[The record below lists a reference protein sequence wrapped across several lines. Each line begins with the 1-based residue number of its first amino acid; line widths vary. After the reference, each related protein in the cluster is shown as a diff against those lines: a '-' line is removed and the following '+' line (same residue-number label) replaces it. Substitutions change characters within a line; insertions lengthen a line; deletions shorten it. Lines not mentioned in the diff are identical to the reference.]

1 MGQSEPSIN
10 EKSSK
15 NTNGDGS
22 EGKSYSELWLYN
34 TMSKQKEV
42 FRPKVPGKVGMYVCG
57 VTAYDLS
64 HIGHAR
70 VYVCFDVL
78 YRYLSHLGYEVN
90 YVRNFTD
97 VDDKIIAR
105 ANELGEDPISLSRR
119 YCEEFHRD
127 MVHLHCLPPSVEPR
141 VSEHMPQI
149 IDMIKQLGYG
159 CRENGPQLWLIID
172 SGCAYSIDGD
182 VYFSVDKFSEYGR
195 LSGRKLEDNRAGERV
210 AVDSRK
216 KNPADFALWKSAKEG
231 EPFWGSPW
239 GPGRPGWHIECSAMS
254 ATYLGYS
261 FDIHGGGMDLIFPHH
276 ENEIAQSC
284 AACENSNV
292 SYWIHNG
299 FVTIDSE
306 KMSKSLGNFFTIRQV
321 VDLYHPLALRLFL
334 IGTHYRSPINY
345 SDVQLEKTSD
355 RVFYVYQVF
364 NWLQTLHDCEVLL
377 SQHNNVNRK
386 DSIPPDVKSC
396 INKFNDEV
404 LVSMLDDLHTPV
416 ALSALSEPLKTIND
430 LLHTRKH
437 DRQLGP
443 TLLHDGKSG
452 QNPKPTD
459 TAVMNQPTPAEGFQ
473 FGGKKQELR
482 IESLAALE
490 KTIKNLLFI
499 LGLMPTS
506 YSEVLQQLREKALK
520 RAKLTEDQVLQKIEE
535 RTTARMN
542 KEYEKSDAVRK
553 DLAAVGIALMDSPE
567 GTSWRP
573 AVPLA
578 MQEQQDQFLQ
588 IIANYLQCVPVYK
601 AFYAWQWW
609 KYHGTCTWCSQ
620 PMRMHN
626 RGWMGSTLSSSLLT
640 KSICNPAWKWGLKFP
655 VDWQQQSFTAFAISR
670 VSGFNL
676 CSIVMI
682 LYTTCCEM
690 DRQWKTASQQ
700 EGSMIP
706 PNS

>member
-42 FRPKVPGKVGMYVCG
+42 FRPKVPG
-57 VTAYDLS
+57 
-64 HIGHAR
+64 
-70 VYVCFDVL
+70 
-78 YRYLSHLGYEVN
+78 RYLSHLGYEVN

-97 VDDKIIAR
+97 VDDKVKAVVIRITIRILQSIGAIIDPNRDLAILDPILRSDPLTLNARPQLLVTYIIAR

-149 IDMIKQLGYG
+149 IDMIKQ
-159 CRENGPQLWLIID
+159 IID

-182 VYFSVDKFSEYGR
+182 VYFSVDKFSKYGR

-284 AACENSNV
+284 TACENSNV

-345 SDVQLEKTSD
+345 SDVQLEKASD
-355 RVFYVYQVF
+355 RVFYVYQLFVRIYHKPTTTTTSPTPL
-364 NWLQTLHDCEVLL
+364 NLTHYTTTTSTSPTPLPPPLHLL
-377 SQHNNVNRK
+377 HLYQ
-386 DSIPPDVKSC
+386 
-396 INKFNDEV
+396 F
-404 LVSMLDDLHTPV
+404 
-416 ALSALSEPLKTIND
+416 TINLPPLPPH
-430 LLHTRKH
+430 LLH
-437 DRQLGP
+437 
-443 TLLHDGKSG
+443 
-452 QNPKPTD
+452 
-459 TAVMNQPTPAEGFQ
+459 
-473 FGGKKQELR
+473 
-482 IESLAALE
+482 
-490 KTIKNLLFI
+490 
-499 LGLMPTS
+499 
-506 YSEVLQQLREKALK
+506 
-520 RAKLTEDQVLQKIEE
+520 
-535 RTTARMN
+535 
-542 KEYEKSDAVRK
+542 
-553 DLAAVGIALMDSPE
+553 
-567 GTSWRP
+567 
-573 AVPLA
+573 
-578 MQEQQDQFLQ
+578 
-588 IIANYLQCVPVYK
+588 
-601 AFYAWQWW
+601 
-609 KYHGTCTWCSQ
+609 
-620 PMRMHN
+620 
-626 RGWMGSTLSSSLLT
+626 
-640 KSICNPAWKWGLKFP
+640 
-655 VDWQQQSFTAFAISR
+655 
-670 VSGFNL
+670 
-676 CSIVMI
+676 
-682 LYTTCCEM
+682 
-690 DRQWKTASQQ
+690 
-700 EGSMIP
+700 
-706 PNS
+706 

>member
-1 MGQSEPSIN
+1 MITLIKCYKPLILIQTSLISRSQRLIHTHHPKISISGNNYSSNGTRVRCFSSMGQSEPSIN

-105 ANELGEDPISLSRR
+105 ANELGEDPISLSKR

-127 MVHLHCLPPSVEPR
+127 MAHLHCLPPSVEPR

-149 IDMIKQLGYG
+149 IDMIKQ
-159 CRENGPQLWLIID
+159 IID

-182 VYFSVDKFSEYGR
+182 VYFSVDKFSKYGR

-284 AACENSNV
+284 TACENSNV

-345 SDVQLEKTSD
+345 SDVQLEKASD
-355 RVFYVYQVF
+355 RVFYVY
-364 NWLQTLHDCEVLL
+364 QTLHDCEVLL
-377 SQHNNVNRK
+377 SLHNNVNRK

-416 ALSALSEPLKTIND
+416 ALSALSEPLKIIND
-430 LLHTRKH
+430 LLHTRK
-437 DRQLGP
+437 
-443 TLLHDGKSG
+443 
-452 QNPKPTD
+452 
-459 TAVMNQPTPAEGFQ
+459 
-473 FGGKKQELR
+473 GKKQELR

-553 DLAAVGIALMDSPE
+553 DLAAVGIALMDSPG

-578 MQEQQDQFLQ
+578 MQEQQVV
-588 IIANYLQCVPVYK
+588 AV
-601 AFYAWQWW
+601 
-609 KYHGTCTWCSQ
+609 
-620 PMRMHN
+620 
-626 RGWMGSTLSSSLLT
+626 
-640 KSICNPAWKWGLKFP
+640 
-655 VDWQQQSFTAFAISR
+655 
-670 VSGFNL
+670 
-676 CSIVMI
+676 
-682 LYTTCCEM
+682 
-690 DRQWKTASQQ
+690 
-700 EGSMIP
+700 
-706 PNS
+706 